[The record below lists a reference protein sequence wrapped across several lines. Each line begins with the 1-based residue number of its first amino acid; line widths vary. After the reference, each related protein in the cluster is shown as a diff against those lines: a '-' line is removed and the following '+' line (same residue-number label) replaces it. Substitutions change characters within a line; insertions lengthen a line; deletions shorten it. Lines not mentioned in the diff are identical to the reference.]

1 MKLSIS
7 YNLDNLDVK
16 DRNDGNRS
24 KKSKR
29 KHRRDSGS
37 DSDSEASVFR
47 TDTGASSDSS
57 SAESST
63 DYNSSSSKSEEERR
77 QERRKKQRGRHNR
90 RYIAH
95 LGSLL
100 IRIPLIGANGGRVE
114 GIDIL
119 RVRCWTPVIDPS
131 EITPY
136 MSSFLFPMFISYNSS
151 Q

>member
-77 QERRKKQRGRHNR
+77 QERRKKQRGRHSR

-95 LGSLL
+95 LRSLL

-114 GIDIL
+114 GIDIQP
-119 RVRCWTPVIDPS
+119 VRCWMPVIEPS

-136 MSSFLFPMFISYNSS
+136 MSSFLFPMFTSDNSS

>member
-1 MKLSIS
+1 MLRIGMTVIGLRKARGSIGEILGQILIVRLQFLGLILVPHRILLQPRVVRITIHHHPS
-7 YNLDNLDVK
+7 PRK
-16 DRNDGNRS
+16 REG
-24 KKSKR
+24 KKRGGS
-29 KHRRDSGS
+29 RRGGIV
-37 DSDSEASVFR
+37 E
-47 TDTGASSDSS
+47 G
-57 SAESST
+57 
-63 DYNSSSSKSEEERR
+63 
-77 QERRKKQRGRHNR
+77 
-90 RYIAH
+90 IAH
-95 LGSLL
+95 LRSLM